1 MDEEF
6 DEQPL
11 SRTKQ
16 KQLAKQI
23 EQLAGQLVDLP
34 ENQFNQLQLTA
45 EIGEEVELARSTRGR
60 GSHKRQI
67 KHLAGMLRKRDDEA
81 QQLLEQLQD
90 LDQVARTEKRE
101 FHQLEQLRDRLC
113 DPGSFDAAFDEMLEL
128 YPGVDRKSI
137 ARLARSVHQ
146 HADKR
151 AFREIF
157 KRLRAEAE
165 AAD

>member
-34 ENQFNQLQLTA
+34 ENQFNQLQMTA
-45 EIGEEVELARSTRGR
+45 EIGEEVKLARSTRGR

-113 DPGSFDAAFDEMLEL
+113 DPGSFDTAFEEMLGL
-128 YPGVDRKSI
+128 YPGVDRKTI